1 MCFQDFFF
9 DDAADFLLLRSEL
22 VDAMVQADCNIDQ
35 TTAIAIATATATVTA
50 TTTTMKMTMAMWRRC
65 GSNRVQIKR

>member
-35 TTAIAIATATATVTA
+35 TTAIATATVTA